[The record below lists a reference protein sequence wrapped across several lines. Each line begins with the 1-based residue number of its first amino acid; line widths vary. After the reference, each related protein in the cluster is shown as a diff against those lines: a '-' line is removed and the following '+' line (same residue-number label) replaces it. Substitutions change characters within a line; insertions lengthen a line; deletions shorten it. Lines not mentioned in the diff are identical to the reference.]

1 MLILLLLQKRNESG
15 HQNLNEMGMV
25 QGLWE
30 LHQTMKR
37 GKVILLQRELKPS
50 FLLRLSH
57 PARREKRPRN
67 VETRNVCIDL
77 LVFFGSLDYVYV
89 YLSSIIDVSPS
100 ERRRL
105 QRIAEKNA
113 NTTCFAC
120 REKGHAAR
128 DCPTNENGD
137 AESKPVGMCYRCVS
151 LSHSPYSLV
160 FV

>member
-1 MLILLLLQKRNESG
+1 MY
-15 HQNLNEMGMV
+15 
-25 QGLWE
+25 
-30 LHQTMKR
+30 
-37 GKVILLQRELKPS
+37 
-50 FLLRLSH
+50 
-57 PARREKRPRN
+57 
-67 VETRNVCIDL
+67 DL
-77 LVFFGSLDYVYV
+77 LARSIIST
-89 YLSSIIDVSPS
+89 YLSSIVDVSPS

-151 LSHSPYSLV
+151 LSYSLRPCLNSEV
-160 FV
+160 RNT